1 MEEEI
6 TQTCPQWAY
15 CSLGRKANYLL
26 AIFSHMSIK
35 VLRDLLLYKAH
46 TFINKDPEMGASQH
60 TWYWGAHGS
69 GHGAPSLLKQVQRW
83 WEFQLGSP
91 GNRCQDEDL
100 SSLSAR

>member
-1 MEEEI
+1 
-6 TQTCPQWAY
+6 
-15 CSLGRKANYLL
+15 
-26 AIFSHMSIK
+26 MSIK

-46 TFINKDPEMGASQH
+46 TFISKDPEMGLSCI
-60 TWYWGAHGS
+60 
-69 GHGAPSLLKQVQRW
+69 HGAGVHTVVAMVSLPPRLKQVRRW